1 MSEHRGTADI
11 QSVICSINRQQW
23 IQSLEFCFFVFPE
36 EMCIACGK
44 RGAHMLGGQRN
55 RPWQRGNSPPNPF
68 SLFHYD
74 ELQAGSMAALLGI
87 VFPTSVHL
95 ERAV

>member
-1 MSEHRGTADI
+1 MWEEGCTHA
-11 QSVICSINRQQW
+11 W
-23 IQSLEFCFFVFPE
+23 WPE
-36 EMCIACGK
+36 E
-44 RGAHMLGGQRN
+44 QTV
-55 RPWQRGNSPPNPF
+55 GNSPPNPF

-74 ELQAGSMAALLGI
+74 EFQAGSMAALLGI